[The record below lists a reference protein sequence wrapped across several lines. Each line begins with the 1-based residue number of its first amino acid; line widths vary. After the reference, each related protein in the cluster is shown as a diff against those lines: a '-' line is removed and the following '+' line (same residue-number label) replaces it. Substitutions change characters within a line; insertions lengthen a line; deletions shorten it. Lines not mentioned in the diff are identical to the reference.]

1 MPTRLAYKAAFGLTV
16 MTGDFF
22 HFYIPWSFKPKRA
35 VWIWAPDHIWWLVY
49 SLSESEFLK
58 LKVLLFRQIVVQ
70 LFFRNH
76 MITTGA
82 NCFIFLFREDK
93 LGMLDLDVLLE
104 AASTA
109 KAFIWLLNFV
119 FHFVQFVA
127 YGTNKA
133 WLVTIFVTIAENA
146 DLSLLLN
153 GLLPLLKLCQA
164 LLGVSSLKHESLL
177 AQGKLL

>member
-16 MTGDFF
+16 ITSHLF
-22 HFYIPWSFKPKRA
+22 HFYVPWSFKCQWT
-35 VWIWAPDHIWWLVY
+35 VWVWTPDHVWWLVY

-70 LFFRNH
+70 LLFRNH
-76 MITTGA
+76 MVTTGA
-82 NCFIFLFREDK
+82 NCLIFLFREDK
-93 LGMLDLDVLLE
+93 FGMLDLDVLLE

-109 KAFIWLLNFV
+109 KALIWLLDFV
-119 FHFVQFVA
+119 FHFVQLVA

-164 LLGVSSLKHESLL
+164 LLGVPSL
-177 AQGKLL
+177 